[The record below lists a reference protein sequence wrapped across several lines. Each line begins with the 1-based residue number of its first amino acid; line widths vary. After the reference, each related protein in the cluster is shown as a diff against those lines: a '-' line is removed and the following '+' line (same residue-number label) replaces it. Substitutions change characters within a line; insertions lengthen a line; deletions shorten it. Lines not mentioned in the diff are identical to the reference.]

1 MNWLGKSLP
10 PLASLLPFEA
20 AARHE
25 SFTKAAEELH
35 LTQAA
40 VSRQIRALEDDLSM
54 HLFERRNRAVHLTD
68 AGRAFA
74 RVVAGGLESI
84 AAQAGHL
91 RGLGQSGEVI
101 FFSQLCEAFYWVMP
115 RLSEFHRRHPD
126 IEVRVA
132 ASTKPLAEASGYFD
146 VALQT
151 SNRASGSHPLVFTVP
166 DEVFPICSPA
176 YLAGRKTPLDLVD
189 LSSHHLLHH
198 QAYPQDWIEWDG
210 WLERLGLD
218 LRVGHRGSVYDSY
231 PVMIQAAVE
240 GHGITLGWRST
251 MDRLLRSGTLVRPF
265 DESVIL
271 PGELSVY
278 RRRGARRRPEA
289 EALIAWLKSEL
300 SPR

>member
-1 MNWLGKSLP
+1 MNRLGKSLP

-20 AARHE
+20 AARLE

-54 HLFERRNRAVHLTD
+54 QLFERRNRAVHLTE
-68 AGRAFA
+68 AGREFA
-74 RVVAGGLESI
+74 RVVGGALESI

-91 RGLGQSGEVI
+91 RAENRTGEVV
-101 FFSQLCEAFYWVMP
+101 FLSQLCEAFYWVMP
-115 RLSEFHRRHPD
+115 RLSEFHQRHPE

-132 ASTKPLAEASGYFD
+132 ASTRPLTEASDHFD

-166 DEVFPICSPA
+166 DEVFPLCSPA
-176 YLAGRKTPLDLVD
+176 YLAGRKPPLDLAD
-189 LSSHHLLHH
+189 LSGHHLLHH
-198 QAYPQDWIEWDG
+198 KAYPQDWIEWDG
-210 WLERLGLD
+210 WLERLGLS

-251 MDRLLRSGTLVRPF
+251 MERLLETGALVRPF

-271 PGELSVY
+271 LGGLSVY
-278 RRRGARRRPEA
+278 RRQGARPRPET

-300 SPR
+300 SP